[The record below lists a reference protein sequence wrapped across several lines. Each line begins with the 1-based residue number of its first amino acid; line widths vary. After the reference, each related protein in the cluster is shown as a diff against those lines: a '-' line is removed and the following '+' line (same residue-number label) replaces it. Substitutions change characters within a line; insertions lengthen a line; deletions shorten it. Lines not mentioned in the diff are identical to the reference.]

1 MLPFAPHNINHET
14 AANDI
19 GHLLILEDALSF
31 STNLG
36 KHSLFVWLFVSS
48 LKTGTGRNIHLDE
61 LYSVVRRLSRT
72 PEDSSTRRIMRLV
85 PIFICLFIYYYSFI
99 FLFTLHY
106 CFSYAI
112 LETNNE
118 YLPKVVQTDN
128 ASSSIKTA
136 IVTIF
141 LSSHAGFQI
150 VSG

>member
-1 MLPFAPHNINHET
+1 MLPFSPHNINHET

-48 LKTGTGRNIHLDE
+48 LKTDTGRNIHLDE

-85 PIFICLFIYYYSFI
+85 PIFICLFIYYYYSFI
-99 FLFTLHY
+99 FLYTLRY
-106 CFSYAI
+106 CFGYAI
-112 LETNNE
+112 LETNNGSR
-118 YLPKVVQTDN
+118 PD
-128 ASSSIKTA
+128 
-136 IVTIF
+136 
-141 LSSHAGFQI
+141 G
-150 VSG
+150 